1 MVSARSFF
9 SRMNQYRNE
18 KWLTDAELLKGTE
31 EFFRLNMYS
40 NIEYNRV
47 LDQGR
52 QTFSS
57 PIVASKM
64 KGGEKEREG
73 EDLETIVAV
82 FRSKMN
88 HYELSFFGFLESLL
102 FDIIDNYENTNLM
115 VVTDSLSYIPIIKT
129 EELGVTIEN
138 MMKDGLYVLFLNHR
152 FAYALFDQYENLT
165 QPIPVQD

>member
-88 HYELSFFGFLESLL
+88 HYELSFFGFT
-102 FDIIDNYENTNLM
+102 IIHTNY
-115 VVTDSLSYIPIIKT
+115 
-129 EELGVTIEN
+129 
-138 MMKDGLYVLFLNHR
+138 
-152 FAYALFDQYENLT
+152 
-165 QPIPVQD
+165 QD

>member
-18 KWLTDAELLKGTE
+18 KWLTDDQLLKGTE
-31 EFFRLNMYS
+31 EFFRLNKYS

-47 LDQGR
+47 LDNGR

-64 KGGEKEREG
+64 KGEEKVEEM
-73 EDLETIVAV
+73 DTIVAI
-82 FRSKMN
+82 FRSKIN
-88 HYELSFFGFLESLL
+88 HYDHSFFGFLESLL

-129 EELGVTIEN
+129 EELNVTIEN
-138 MMKDGLYVLFLNHR
+138 IMKDGVYVLFLNHR
-152 FAYALFDQYENLT
+152 FAYALFDQFENFT
-165 QPIPVQD
+165 KPILVKD

>member
-18 KWLTDAELLKGTE
+18 KWLTDDQLLKGSE
-31 EFFRLNMYS
+31 EFFRLNNYS

-47 LDQGR
+47 LDKGR

-57 PIVASKM
+57 PIVALKM
-64 KGGEKEREG
+64 KGEEVEAM
-73 EDLETIVAV
+73 ETIVAI

-88 HYELSFFGFLESLL
+88 HYDHSFFGFLESLL

-115 VVTDSLSYIPIIKT
+115 VVTDSLSYIPIIKN
-129 EELGVTIEN
+129 EELNVTIEN

-152 FAYALFDQYENLT
+152 FAYALFDQFENLT
-165 QPIPVQD
+165 KPIPLED

>member
-18 KWLTDAELLKGTE
+18 KWLTDDQLLKGTK
-31 EFFRLNMYS
+31 EFFRLNKYS

-47 LDQGR
+47 LDNGR

-64 KGGEKEREG
+64 KGEEKVEEM
-73 EDLETIVAV
+73 ETIVAI

-88 HYELSFFGFLESLL
+88 H
-102 FDIIDNYENTNLM
+102 YENTNLM

-129 EELGVTIEN
+129 EELNVTIEN
-138 MMKDGLYVLFLNHR
+138 IMKDGLYVLFLNHR
-152 FAYALFDQYENLT
+152 FAYALFDQFENFT
-165 QPIPVQD
+165 KPILVKD